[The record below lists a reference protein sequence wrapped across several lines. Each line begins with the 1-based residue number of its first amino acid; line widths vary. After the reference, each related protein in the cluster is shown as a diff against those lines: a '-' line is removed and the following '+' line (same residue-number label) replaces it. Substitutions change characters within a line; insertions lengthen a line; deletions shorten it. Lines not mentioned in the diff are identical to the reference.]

1 MTESLV
7 GERHVEEPD
16 GCGGAIVEVVE
27 LCVDVVV
34 EATEDDVV
42 VEEDVFNELEHAPA
56 ATRRDKEPRNATE
69 TRPAF
74 FALIAVPPRRASGLP

>member
-1 MTESLV
+1 MTETLD

-27 LCVDVVV
+27 LCFDVVV

-42 VEEDVFNELEHAPA
+42 VEEDFFDELEQAPA
-56 ATRRDKEPRNATE
+56 ATRRDKKPRNATE
-69 TRPAF
+69 TKPAF
-74 FALIAVPPRRASGLP
+74 FALIAVPPHRASGLP